1 MHAQIGFISLKK
13 NLQLSP
19 FENYENGIVTQ
30 TQLQLNEKR
39 CSFNFLEGKVMQYF
53 HLKKVVIGLFGLAIP
68 VCHSLTHLCRTVVVC
83 PTMHAFK
90 CVNNTRP
97 TLPLIGLPWHVTLP
111 QPIIIINVIVS
122 CPLTKQAAIPNPD
135 QDKRDRESS
144 ACKIEHWHILF
155 VYVVFYYFS
164 GATGRASKI
173 DSQRLIAID
182 GLATTG
188 LNKGK
193 RLKLI

>member
-83 PTMHAFK
+83 PTMHAFE
-90 CVNNTRP
+90 CV
-97 TLPLIGLPWHVTLP
+97 
-111 QPIIIINVIVS
+111 
-122 CPLTKQAAIPNPD
+122 
-135 QDKRDRESS
+135 
-144 ACKIEHWHILF
+144 
-155 VYVVFYYFS
+155 
-164 GATGRASKI
+164 
-173 DSQRLIAID
+173 
-182 GLATTG
+182 
-188 LNKGK
+188 
-193 RLKLI
+193 